1 MNRLA
6 DWYIRLNICCKLIP
20 FLLLYIAVCILLSK
34 DTLEGDEGR
43 YLGFADN
50 LLHGFYSPPYPDIDL
65 WNGPGY
71 PVFLA
76 PLIFFRIPLMVLR
89 LINGLLLYCSLILS
103 YKTFSLYSSPKT
115 SLLFTFLLGLY
126 YPIFELLPFILT
138 ECLAWFMMSL
148 VCFLLVKTFRQ
159 NNISLKLILLSALSI
174 ATLAMI
180 KVIFGYVILCMLFIS
195 IFMFLMPAF
204 RSMAKKSALIF
215 LLSFGFCLPWLIYT
229 YTLTNKVMYWAN
241 SGTMSLYT
249 MSSPFADE
257 LGDWTTTAELL
268 VNPNHMV
275 FMDSISRLKP
285 LDREKAY
292 KTTAIK
298 NIKDHPRKYFTN
310 WLANVGR
317 ILLSYPHSYTSQK
330 ITTYLTIIPNMF
342 IIVAIVLSLAVSI
355 RYYRRFPEGLIILFL
370 LVMVYLFGSSL
381 VSAFR
386 RMFYITMPFWY
397 LFLSYV
403 FSNII
408 SIRLKED

>member
-1 MNRLA
+1 MNQLTE
-6 DWYIRLNICCKLIP
+6 WYSRLNIWVKLIP

-71 PVFLA
+71 PMFLA
-76 PLIFFRIPLMVLR
+76 PFIFFRIPLIIIR
-89 LINGLLLYCSLILS
+89 LINGFFLYFSLILS
-103 YKTFSLYSSPKT
+103 YKTFSLYSSQKT
-115 SLLFTFLLGLY
+115 SIIFTFLLGLY

-138 ECLAWFMMSL
+138 ECLTWFIMSL
-148 VCFLLVKTFRQ
+148 ICFLLVRTFRQ
-159 NNISLKLILLSALSI
+159 KSISWKLILLSALSI
-174 ATLAMI
+174 AYLAMV

-195 IFMFLMPAF
+195 IFMFLLPAF
-204 RSMAKKSALIF
+204 RSMAKKSALLF

-229 YTLTNKVMYWAN
+229 YSLTNKVMYWAN

-257 LGDWTTTAELL
+257 LGDWTTTAELS
-268 VNPNHMV
+268 VNPNHSV
-275 FMDSISRLKP
+275 FMDSISKLKP
-285 LDREKAY
+285 LEREEAY
-292 KTTAIK
+292 KTAAIK
-298 NIKDHPRKYFTN
+298 NIKSHPRKYFSN

-317 ILLSYPHSYTSQK
+317 IFLSYPHSYTSQK
-330 ITTYLTIIPNMF
+330 ITTYLTFIPNMF
-342 IIVAIVLSLAVSI
+342 IIVAIILSFAMSI
-355 RYYRRFPEGLIILFL
+355 RYYRRFPEGLIILFF
-370 LVMVYLFGSSL
+370 LVMAYLFGSSL

-386 RMFYITMPFWY
+386 RMFYITMPFW
-397 LFLSYV
+397 FFFFSYV

-408 SIRLKED
+408 SVKIKQD